1 MLAAS
6 PVQGLEIP
14 PLERTN
20 SFGGGGQKLRSATP
34 PHHFPLP
41 TLISRVDSQSSSN
54 ETDNYL
60 KELYVEFAR
69 VAVIV
74 WTSLPDPEREL
85 LQPAARLWIEQWTC
99 SVFGRFAISRVTLLH
114 AANFFMRYLLVG
126 KWNNK
131 FKRFMKNSS
140 SDEEDEMMFKRK
152 HGTPKNNDFAASN
165 KNGSFIGMN
174 GQGESGW
181 MRASGKIGVNCRFG
195 DLLFAAV
202 IAAEK
207 ALSQHP
213 HTLIQWSE
221 ELTVTQAALMEG
233 QQDLY
238 KALRGRV
245 SRLDP
250 IQLGDW
256 ASQYQ
261 DIIDEALLQ
270 DKSDQR
276 VLRPREDGFSSPP
289 EPRSPVSPT
298 YPLSPTSDNESGG
311 FSPIYASHQQK
322 RLRPTLIAAKDLGW
336 TDGAAAQ
343 SYPSQFS
350 NWFTE
355 LRRSSS
361 STDEMGRQF
370 SAPIQPI
377 TLGTSPGSEGFRNPN
392 PPVMLRGPSA
402 FSKKR
407 KPTLLPVNEDV
418 AQLSA
423 GGVRVTTFESASLK
437 EGTLQ
442 FNEPVG
448 DQFFTG
454 KQAFRDALA
463 HFVDSRQAPGGIL
476 SPLSPLSPTTDG
488 GVMDD
493 GSMSD
498 SGYSHS
504 GRVPPHTAAKAM
516 ESIVAEITGAT
527 ESMTID
533 PTLVRER
540 PLRQAIRRNSEDA
553 NHAALRLFL
562 DPVDPL
568 ISALSPLSPRY
579 PSLEDERGLISP
591 SFDWDSSRTSR
602 PVMIGMDN
610 IINEITG
617 YNGGKR
623 SDSPSNL
630 ERLSSKSSEFL
641 QFETNAIFEAT
652 LMSATEPDGS
662 SNPLPISYTG
672 VDPNFDLTGSEPAS
686 GSPPEGTLTK
696 KRSGGLK
703 PVRAYSHLSPH
714 RRTSVYLISKTDHGL
729 KKKCV
734 LSQKQDETGV
744 GDIESFS
751 ATPSAWVGLGEEN
764 ARGWDAE
771 TALEPVRYLLS
782 KVIPR
787 LQKAT
792 PQNNNN
798 SNDEL

>member
-6 PVQGLEIP
+6 PVQELEIP
-14 PLERTN
+14 SLERT
-20 SFGGGGQKLRSATP
+20 GQKLRSATP
-34 PHHFPLP
+34 PHHFPFP
-41 TLISRVDSQSSSN
+41 TLISRVDLQCSTN

-60 KELYVEFAR
+60 KESYVEFAR
-69 VAVIV
+69 FTVSV
-74 WTSLPDPEREL
+74 WTSLPDPEREI

-99 SVFGRFAISRVTLLH
+99 SVLGRFAISRVTLLH
-114 AANFFMRYLLVG
+114 AAYFFLRYLLVG
-126 KWNNK
+126 KQNNK
-131 FKRFMKNSS
+131 FTRFMKNSS
-140 SDEEDEMMFKRK
+140 SDEEDDLAFKRK
-152 HGTPKNNDFAASN
+152 YAKPKNNNFVTSN
-165 KNGSFIGMN
+165 SKNGSFIGTN

-181 MRASGKIGVNCRFG
+181 IRTSGKIGVNRRFG
-195 DLLFAAV
+195 DLLFTAV

-207 ALSQHP
+207 ALSQFS
-213 HTLIQWSE
+213 HTLMQWSE
-221 ELTVTQAALMEG
+221 ELTVTQAALTEG
-233 QQDLY
+233 QQNLY

-261 DIIDEALLQ
+261 DIIDETLLE
-270 DKSDQR
+270 DKSEQR
-276 VLRPREDGFSSPP
+276 VSRPREDGFRSPP

-298 YPLSPTSDNESGG
+298 YPLSPTSDNESSG
-311 FSPIYASHQQK
+311 FSAVNASHQQG
-322 RLRPTLIAAKDLGW
+322 RFRPTLIPAKDLGW
-336 TDGAAAQ
+336 TDGAAAR
-343 SYPSQFS
+343 SHPSQFS

-355 LRRSSS
+355 LRRTSS

-370 SAPIQPI
+370 SVPIQSI
-377 TLGTSPGSEGFRNPN
+377 TLGTSPGSDGFRKPN

-402 FSKKR
+402 FSKRR
-407 KPTLLPVNEDV
+407 KPTLLPANEDV
-418 AQLSA
+418 AQLST
-423 GGVRVTTFESASLK
+423 GGVRMTTFESASLS

-442 FNEPVG
+442 FHEPVS
-448 DQFFTG
+448 DQYFTG

-463 HFVDSRQAPGGIL
+463 HFVDTGQAPGAIL

-493 GSMSD
+493 GSVSD
-498 SGYSHS
+498 SGYPHS
-504 GRVPPHTAAKAM
+504 GRVTPHTFAKDM

-527 ESMTID
+527 DSMTID
-533 PTLVRER
+533 PTLVRDR
-540 PLRQAIRRNSEDA
+540 PLRQASRRNSEDA

-591 SFDWDSSRTSR
+591 SFEWDSSRSGR
-602 PVMIGMDN
+602 
-610 IINEITG
+610 
-617 YNGGKR
+617 YNGRKR
-623 SDSPSNL
+623 SEDLSSL
-630 ERLSSKSSEFL
+630 ERKPSESL

-662 SNPLPISYTG
+662 SNPFPISYPG
-672 VDPNFDLTGSEPAS
+672 VDTTLALTGSEPAS
-686 GSPPEGTLTK
+686 GSRPKVTLTK

-714 RRTSVYLISKTDHGL
+714 RRTSVCLISKTEHWL
-729 KKKCV
+729 KKKP
-734 LSQKQDETGV
+734 LPKLDESGAFEDGKPFGT
-744 GDIESFS
+744 
-751 ATPSAWVGLGEEN
+751 TPSAWIGLGEEN
-764 ARGWDAE
+764 ARGWDPE

-792 PQNNNN
+792 PQHNNI
-798 SNDEL
+798 DEL